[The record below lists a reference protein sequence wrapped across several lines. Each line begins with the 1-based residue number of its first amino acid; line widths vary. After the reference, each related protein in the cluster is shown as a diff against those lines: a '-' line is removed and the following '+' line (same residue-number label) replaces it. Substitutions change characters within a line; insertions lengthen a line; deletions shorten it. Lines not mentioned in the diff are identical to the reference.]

1 MIESIHACVD
11 LLHVGYRVKDA
22 YDPIILNVYHCLK
35 MENLNDEQYML
46 HIDSVL
52 NKSIHDLNEAEV
64 YTYITYVFEKENYVP
79 YFLKSV
85 IESGMFKEL
94 LLRCLS
100 LKESDTL
107 QCVKLNR
114 NLLSKWHYASISEEV
129 AQNLTISANGRV
141 YLTRYVMSKEGV
153 QALKTQQATISK
165 EDAYAILEA
174 MASLDLETKEV
185 EENGWQL
192 RMYKNVGGKNRLV
205 KTIVHDEKNPKGF
218 NEWIR
223 SLLPFEH
230 LFVFGGSYYSWEK

>member
-1 MIESIHACVD
+1 M
-11 LLHVGYRVKDA
+11 GYRVKDA
-22 YDPIILNVYHCLK
+22 YDPIILNVYHCLQ

-52 NKSIHDLNEAEV
+52 NKSIHDLNETEV

-79 YFLKSV
+79 SFLKSV
-85 IESGMFKEL
+85 IESGVFKEL
-94 LLRCLS
+94 LLRYLS

-114 NLLSKWHYASISEEV
+114 NLLSKWHYAHISEEV

-192 RMYKNVGGKNRLV
+192 RMYKSGGGKHRLV
-205 KTIVHDEKNPKGF
+205 KTNVYDEKNRKGF

>member
-52 NKSIHDLNEAEV
+52 NKSIHDLNETEV

-79 YFLKSV
+79 SFLKSV

-94 LLRCLS
+94 LLRYLS

-165 EDAYAILEA
+165 EDASAILEA

-192 RMYKNVGGKNRLV
+192 RMYKNVGER
-205 KTIVHDEKNPKGF
+205 IA
-218 NEWIR
+218 
-223 SLLPFEH
+223 
-230 LFVFGGSYYSWEK
+230 

>member
-1 MIESIHACVD
+1 MNSTNVVNGNFVESDVIIKIYGACVNP
-11 LLHVGYRVKDA
+11 LLKIED
-22 YDPIILNVYHCLK
+22 NVYQVDVELDSFEYLEINTSK
-35 MENLNDEQYML
+35 RTITKFSKYGDTSNLFDKR
-46 HIDSVL
+46 
-52 NKSIHDLNEAEV
+52 NK
-64 YTYITYVFEKENYVP
+64 TYDVFKRIP
-79 YFLKSV
+79 L
-85 IESGMFKEL
+85 G
-94 LLRCLS
+94 R
-100 LKESDTL
+100 
-107 QCVKLNR
+107 
-114 NLLSKWHYASISEEV
+114 
-129 AQNLTISANGRV
+129 LTISANGRV

-165 EDAYAILEA
+165 EDASAILEA

>member
-22 YDPIILNVYHCLK
+22 YDPIILNVYHCLQ

-52 NKSIHDLNEAEV
+52 NKSIHDLNETEV

-79 YFLKSV
+79 SFLKSV
-85 IESGMFKEL
+85 IESGVFKEL
-94 LLRCLS
+94 LLRYLS
-100 LKESDTL
+100 LKEPDTL

-114 NLLSKWHYASISEEV
+114 NLLSKWHYAHISEEV

-153 QALKTQQATISK
+153 
-165 EDAYAILEA
+165 
-174 MASLDLETKEV
+174 
-185 EENGWQL
+185 
-192 RMYKNVGGKNRLV
+192 
-205 KTIVHDEKNPKGF
+205 
-218 NEWIR
+218 
-223 SLLPFEH
+223 LL
-230 LFVFGGSYYSWEK
+230 LT

>member
-52 NKSIHDLNEAEV
+52 NKSIHDLNETEV

-79 YFLKSV
+79 SFLKSV

-94 LLRCLS
+94 LLRYLS

-114 NLLSKWHYASISEEV
+114 NLLSKWHYASISEE
-129 AQNLTISANGRV
+129 
-141 YLTRYVMSKEGV
+141 
-153 QALKTQQATISK
+153 
-165 EDAYAILEA
+165 DAFAILEA

-223 SLLPFEH
+223 SLLPFVH